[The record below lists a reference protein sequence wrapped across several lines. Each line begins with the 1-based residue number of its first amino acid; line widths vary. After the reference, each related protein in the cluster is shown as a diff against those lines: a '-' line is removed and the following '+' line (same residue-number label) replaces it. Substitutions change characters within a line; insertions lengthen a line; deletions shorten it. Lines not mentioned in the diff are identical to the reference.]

1 MNRGEMFVGAVLAP
15 VELEKTNLE
24 EVFIEGVSAPM
35 E

>member
-1 MNRGEMFVGAVLAP
+1 MFVGAVLAP

-24 EVFIEGVSAPM
+24 VVFIEGVSAPM